1 MKALLTA
8 SAAALILVGAS
19 LFTAAPAQAQGFGV
33 QIGPGGV
40 RIERDRPRVE
50 RRIIE
55 RRGPERRVRR
65 GWRDRESARRGLA
78 ACTSTASHG
87 PAALQPAGRRQWG

>member
-1 MKALLTA
+1 MKALMTA
-8 SAAALILVGAS
+8 SAAALIVLVPPFS
-19 LFTAAPAQAQGFGV
+19 PLHQHRLREFGV

-65 GWRDRESARRGLA
+65 GWRDREVCSTQTRRVYVNGIPR
-78 ACTSTASHG
+78 T
-87 PAALQPAGRRQWG
+87 RRVTTCR